1 MKGLFVLLC
10 VFLLVVGLVSA
21 TIEAD
26 FDCGVGD
33 CVEGSSMKWSITV
46 FNNINSSIVVGQ
58 LFVVDVDTNQLIA
71 LHNSEDIE
79 LAPKELHVFKFENL
93 VPAPLNGGYT
103 FQFKPCFNASLSNLS
118 AVVCKDAVE
127 SFSVIPLSK
136 IECFSSSDCD
146 TNKFCFGDIKK
157 CRILDCKSG
166 EVIVGH
172 ECVLP
177 VCSWFEINSSSGCS
191 VNPLFLLSA
200 VLVFVGIILFVIASR
215 VKSKKVKNKKGSKK
229 LY

>member
-10 VFLLVVGLVSA
+10 AFLLVAGVVSA

-33 CVEGSSMKWSITV
+33 CVEGSSVNWSITV
-46 FNNINSSIVVGQ
+46 YNNINKSIVVGQ

-93 VPAPLNGGYT
+93 VPAPSNGGYT
-103 FQFKPCFNASLSNLS
+103 FQFKPCFNASSGKES
-118 AVVCKDAVE
+118 SVVCKDSVD

-136 IECFSSSDCD
+136 IECFSSSDCG
-146 TNKFCFGDIKK
+146 TNEFCFGDTKK
-157 CRILDCKSG
+157 CKSLDCKSG

-177 VCSWFEINSSSGCS
+177 VCSWFENNSSKGCS
-191 VNPLFLLSA
+191 VNPLLLLSS
-200 VLVFVGIILFVIASR
+200 VLVFVGIILFVIASNIKGKR
-215 VKSKKVKNKKGSKK
+215 KKNKKGSKK